1 MLKLSFFFFCFFER
15 IFRLICRLQ
24 QHLSDEKESPNI
36 VADDVSSCDEDESES
51 EGQDEESLPM
61 VIVRGMIIGI
71 VIDEI

>member
-1 MLKLSFFFFCFFER
+1 M
-15 IFRLICRLQ
+15 Q